1 MQDQPTTEATT
12 ASAQYYRLDFR
23 ERTTNGIVMSAVF
36 YRFSGFLE
44 DSTMDALSQQLSERV
59 GLDEGT
65 AEKVSTVLQGNM
77 GDMQGLLAG
86 DGRGLVQLLQ
96 KAGINEGVAQ
106 KVVAFLKENSGQ
118 LSEWASKAKE
128 MLGGILARKGEE

>member
-1 MQDQPTTEATT
+1 
-12 ASAQYYRLDFR
+12 
-23 ERTTNGIVMSAVF
+23 
-36 YRFSGFLE
+36 
-44 DSTMDALSQQLSERV
+44 MDALSQQLSERV

-65 AEKVSTVLQGNM
+65 AEKVSALLQGNM
-77 GDMQGLLAG
+77 GDMQDLLAG

-106 KVVAFLKENSGQ
+106 KVVAFLKENSAQ

-128 MLGGILARKGEE
+128 MLGGILARKGDE